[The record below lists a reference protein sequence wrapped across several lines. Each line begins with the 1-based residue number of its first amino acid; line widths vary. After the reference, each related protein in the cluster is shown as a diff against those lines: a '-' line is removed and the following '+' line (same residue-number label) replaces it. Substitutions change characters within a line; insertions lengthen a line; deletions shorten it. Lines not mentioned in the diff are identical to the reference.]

1 MPRFIHKGVQCIRCA
16 LVGRP
21 VRRPAGAIVVL
32 NVVQEEEE
40 RNLHG
45 DAPFHPQR
53 SPLHQERGML
63 SNITAKAVTLLLLF
77 VIVTAGY
84 CAPTASVSDTTI
96 SLHARCV
103 SDSADIPVA
112 TADITQLNEAYS
124 PHLTDIAH
132 ELLKPPG
139 DSIDSPV
146 PLVAATSLPAVP
158 GALFM
163 GLTGFLCVS
172 LVRDRKV
179 WMAALA
185 GLLWAGQAGFAA
197 LPQLARH
204 LASKGHTAQYV
215 LPNRICAL
223 ALRRSDR
230 LRSDI
235 EGTAYIGLLR
245 YLAGI
250 PDTANSVQRRACKV
264 QGIGYSVQ
272 RLHFLNAKRYAL
284 DASRHTTYNIRHTT
298 KSPQFAWASV
308 CDFSVPATKRLV
320 RITKRHAY
328 FSPAFTFENLARGP
342 PPQNLEEIL
351 SFAQL

>member
-1 MPRFIHKGVQCIRCA
+1 
-16 LVGRP
+16 
-21 VRRPAGAIVVL
+21 
-32 NVVQEEEE
+32 
-40 RNLHG
+40 
-45 DAPFHPQR
+45 
-53 SPLHQERGML
+53 ML
-63 SNITAKAVTLLLLF
+63 SNITAKAVGLLLLF

-84 CAPTASVSDTTI
+84 CAPTSSVSDTTI

-146 PLVAATSLPAVP
+146 PHVAATSLPAVP

-185 GLLWAGQAGFAA
+185 SLLWAGQAGFSA
-197 LPQLARH
+197 LPQLAWH
-204 LASKGHTAQYV
+204 LAARKQTQVTFSPGATYIPELDQ
-215 LPNRICAL
+215 
-223 ALRRSDR
+223 SDR

-235 EGTAYIGLLR
+235 EGTRYIGLLR

-250 PDTANSVQRRACKV
+250 PDTANGVQRGACKV

-272 RLHFLNAKRYAL
+272 RLHFLNAKRYTL
-284 DASRHTTYNIRHTT
+284 NASRHTTYDIRHT
-298 KSPQFAWASV
+298 KGIPLFALAGLSPYLV
-308 CDFSVPATKRLV
+308 HATKCL
-320 RITKRHAY
+320 AY
-328 FSPAFTFENLARGP
+328 INKQHFYFLPAFTFENLARGP
-342 PPQNLEEIL
+342 PE
-351 SFAQL
+351 SAW